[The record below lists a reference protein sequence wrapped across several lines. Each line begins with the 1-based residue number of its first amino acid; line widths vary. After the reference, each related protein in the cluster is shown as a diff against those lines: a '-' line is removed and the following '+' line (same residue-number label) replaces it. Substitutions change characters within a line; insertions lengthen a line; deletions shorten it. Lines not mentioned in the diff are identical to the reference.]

1 MKKLVFTI
9 TGSAVLLGSA
19 IVLWGWWLW
28 TGPGPSPA
36 VDEEVAVDS
45 ATEMVR
51 IPAGMTLTAAV
62 DTLAAR
68 GLLNRPRVLLA
79 GAKLT
84 GKTHALR
91 AGLYELP
98 VGASPRDLL
107 QALTSGAAVMV
118 KVTIPEGLTSDQI
131 AEIVSQELGF
141 SRDEFLAVADSLV
154 MAAARQGVLLRGG
167 TPAAAVH
174 DSLLAVESARHPRR
188 FRWCEGHLAP
198 DTFFFAE
205 GTGATQAA
213 HFLVTTQR
221 ARLDSV
227 MSAPGFLADPVLAPQ
242 ELLTLASIVEAEA
255 RRDEERPVIAAV
267 YVNRLREGWRLDA
280 DPTVAF
286 ILSKKGKRLFY
297 RDLEVSSPYN
307 TYRNKGLPPG
317 PIGNPGRAALQAAGR
332 PDSTC
337 QAMYFVSDG
346 QGGHVFSRTAQE
358 HEAAVQEFRRTRA
371 ADHGHRNN

>member
-1 MKKLVFTI
+1 VRKLIVTM
-9 TGSAVLLGSA
+9 TGSAVLLGTA
-19 IVLWGWWLW
+19 IVFWGWWLW
-28 TGPGPSPA
+28 TGPGPFPVA
-36 VDEEVAVDS
+36 DEEAAAASTTV
-45 ATEMVR
+45 MVR
-51 IPAGMTLTAAV
+51 IPAGMTLTTAV
-62 DTLAAR
+62 DTLTTR
-68 GLLNRPRVLLA
+68 GLLSRPWVLLA

-98 VGASPRDLL
+98 FGASPRDLL
-107 QALTSGAAVMV
+107 QALTSGAVVMV

-131 AEIVSQELGF
+131 AELVSRQLGF
-141 SRDEFLAVADSLV
+141 SRDDFLAVADSLV
-154 MAAARQGVLLRGG
+154 MAAARGGPLLPGG
-167 TPAAAVH
+167 ASAVAVH
-174 DSLLAVESARHPRR
+174 DSLLAVESARHPRH

-205 GTGATQAA
+205 GTGAAQAA

-227 MSAPGFLADPVLAPQ
+227 MSAPGFLTDPVLAPQ

-255 RRDEERPVIAAV
+255 RLDDERPVIAAV
-267 YVNRLREGWRLDA
+267 YVNRLRQGWRLEA

-317 PIGNPGRAALQAAGR
+317 PIGSPGRAALEAASR

-371 ADHGHRNN
+371 ADRGHRNN